1 MRGRFRLVSG
11 STNVTKRWVAYL
23 RSNPHAC
30 IEVGVCV
37 WMHASGWAHVFF
49 NIISTRPGSL
59 LLAMRCAQTDIT
71 WTEDRRGEQVEL
83 PGSPLPFLTQ
93 PCTSHAAPLCSFAFA
108 LSAASL
114 ALSRFHLAV
123 ALRFPFSIFDLTCDL
138 T

>member
-1 MRGRFRLVSG
+1 MD
-11 STNVTKRWVAYL
+11 
-23 RSNPHAC
+23 AC
-30 IEVGVCV
+30 IGVGACV
-37 WMHASGWAHVFF
+37 LQYYKHAPGVTF
-49 NIISTRPGSL
+49 TRN
-59 LLAMRCAQTDIT
+59 AMRTDRPIT

-123 ALRFPFSIFDLTCDL
+123 ALRFPFSIFDLTCE